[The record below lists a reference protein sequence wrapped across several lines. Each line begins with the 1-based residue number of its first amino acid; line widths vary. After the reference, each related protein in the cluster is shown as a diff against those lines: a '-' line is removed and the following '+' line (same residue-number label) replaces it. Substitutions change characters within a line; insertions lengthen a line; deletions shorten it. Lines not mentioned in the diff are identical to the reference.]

1 MYKLKIVIQKQYWR
15 PRWASRS
22 TSSSSLEAHILL
34 PPRPD
39 RQTDRCPKWA
49 TALARHRHVR
59 GKVTALLAGFT
70 SLVTSLSR
78 AHFCRKVKTPR
89 SGPPYFLPPARPLFQ
104 YRLSTTASSRHVEGV
119 EKREVK
125 RIRCFRREFNLRR

>member
-15 PRWASRS
+15 PRWASQS
-22 TSSSSLEAHILL
+22 TSSSSLEAHRLL
-34 PPRPD
+34 PPRPG

-59 GKVTALLAGFT
+59 GKVTALLAGFA

-119 EKREVK
+119 EKRKVK
-125 RIRCFRREFNLRR
+125 RIRCFRRELNLRR